1 MALLNNAIAQFRIAL
16 LQPVRKVDARDSS
29 TDNDYIVIQAL
40 LLPIHC
46 HKSLNILAM
55 MSPFPNARTNDPF
68 GRRKL
73 SLIQSD

>member
-40 LLPIHC
+40 LLPVHR
-46 HKSLNILAM
+46 HKSQNIVAM
-55 MSPFPNARTNDPF
+55 MSPFPNA
-68 GRRKL
+68 
-73 SLIQSD
+73 